1 MAVEPLEKRLIR
13 RPLEMVVALALII
26 FVLSRPNTSGGLRFF
41 IGSVAVLF
49 LCLSLLRK
57 WP

>member
-13 RPLEMVVALALII
+13 RALEMVVALALII
-26 FVLSRPNTSGGLRFF
+26 FVLSRPNTSGGLLFF

>member
-13 RPLEMVVALALII
+13 RALEMVVALALII
-26 FVLSRPNTSGGLRFF
+26 IVLSRPNTSVGLLFF